1 MKHAY
6 KHMYTHTNTK
16 AERHKKTF
24 AGDGYGYHLSCDVQT
39 HEIVYIKYM
48 QLFFFCMSIMPQ
60 SSYGGKRKKMRRS
73 FKIEF
78 ISQWKSG
85 TNHPE

>member
-48 QLFFFCMSIMPQ
+48 QLFFLYVNYASI
-60 SSYGGKRKKMRRS
+60 KLWREKKENE
-73 FKIEF
+73 K
-78 ISQWKSG
+78 KL
-85 TNHPE
+85 